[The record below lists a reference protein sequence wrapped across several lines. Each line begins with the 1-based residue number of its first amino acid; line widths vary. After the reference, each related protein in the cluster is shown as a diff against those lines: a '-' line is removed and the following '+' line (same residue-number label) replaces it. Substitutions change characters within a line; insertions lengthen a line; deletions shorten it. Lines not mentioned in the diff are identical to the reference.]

1 MKDFHLPTRAELPRD
16 LVAGLTLSVTQIG
29 LTLAYTIVAGVPPVH
44 GLYASMVGT
53 PVGALTASTQR
64 MAMVTTAALSL
75 TVGAALAV
83 LPADQRI
90 PGLLVLT
97 VLTGFMML
105 AAGLLRAGG
114 LTRFISN
121 AVMVGFMAGVAVQI
135 VLGQLGALTGFS
147 SAQQNKVLK
156 AVDLV
161 SHAGSIDPATTVIGA
176 ITIAVILLI
185 SLTRARLFAM
195 AAALVAGTVLAV
207 LPAFSSVSVI
217 GDIAPISGGFPLP
230 HLPDLA
236 LVPRLLVP
244 ALSLTIIG
252 LVQGA
257 GISRAVRNADGTAG
271 DMSRDFTAQ
280 GLANVAGGFFGG
292 ATLGGSVAATAV
304 NVRAGART
312 RWAAVFAGLFLIALV
327 LVAAPLVAAVPQAV
341 TAGIVIVAAAG
352 AIRPK
357 AMAEIWTADR
367 ISALVMA
374 VTFALVLV
382 IPLQY
387 AVLAG
392 AAISVLKYIY
402 LASLDIKVVRLEFD
416 EHGRAHECPPP
427 RTFEDSSVTVLD
439 IYGSL
444 FFAAGP
450 KIKELLPDPGGTRRA
465 VVVLRL
471 RGRGT
476 LHSASLQLLRD
487 YAAALASGGGR
498 LLLAGVGHAMK
509 EQLERTGLLATLGE
523 DAVVGA
529 TETAYGACQ
538 LAERRGR
545 DWLGT
550 EAAPP
555 DSSWCI

>member
-1 MKDFHLPTRAELPRD
+1 MKDLRLPTRAELPHD
-16 LVAGLTLSVTQIG
+16 LLAGLTLSVTQIG

-44 GLYASMVGT
+44 GLYATMVGT

-75 TVGAALAV
+75 TVGATLAV
-83 LPADQRI
+83 LPADQRV

-97 VLTGFMML
+97 VLTGLMML

-156 AVDLV
+156 AVDLAG
-161 SHAGSIDPATTVIGA
+161 HAGQIDPATAAIGV
-176 ITIAVILLI
+176 ITIAIILLV

-195 AAALVAGTVLAV
+195 AAALVAGTVIAV
-207 LPAFSSVSVI
+207 LPAFSSVAVI
-217 GDIAPISGGFPLP
+217 GDIAPVSGGFPLP
-230 HLPDLA
+230 HLPDLS

-257 GISRAVRNADGTAG
+257 GISRAVRNADGTSG

-312 RWAAVFAGLFLIALV
+312 RWAAVFAGLFVIALV

-352 AIRPK
+352 AIK
-357 AMAEIWTADR
+357 LVAMRDVWTADR
-367 ISALVMA
+367 LSALVMA
-374 VTFALVLV
+374 ITFVLVLV
-382 IPLQY
+382 IPLEY

-402 LASLDIKVVRLEFD
+402 LASVDIKVVRLEID
-416 EHGRAHECPPP
+416 EHGRARECAPP
-427 RTFEDSSVTVLD
+427 RTLENGSVTVLD

-450 KIKELLPDPGGTRRA
+450 KVKELLPEPAGARHA

-487 YAAALASGGGR
+487 YAASLAAGGGR
-498 LLLAGVGHAMK
+498 LLLAGVGPEMRD
-509 EQLERTGLLATLGE
+509 QLERTGLLATLGE
-523 DAVVGA
+523 DAVVEA
-529 TETAYGACQ
+529 TETAYGSCQ

-545 DWLGT
+545 AW
-550 EAAPP
+550 AAPESGPP
-555 DSSWCI
+555 DDSAPS

>member
-1 MKDFHLPTRAELPRD
+1 MKDFQLPTRAELPRD
-16 LVAGLTLSVTQIG
+16 LIAGLTLSVTQIG

-97 VLTGFMML
+97 VLTGFLML

-176 ITIAVILLI
+176 ITIALILLI

-195 AAALVAGTVLAV
+195 AAALVAGTALAV

-252 LVQGA
+252 LVA
-257 GISRAVRNADGTAG
+257 GRRH
-271 DMSRDFTAQ
+271 Q
-280 GLANVAGGFFGG
+280 
-292 ATLGGSVAATAV
+292 
-304 NVRAGART
+304 
-312 RWAAVFAGLFLIALV
+312 
-327 LVAAPLVAAVPQAV
+327 P
-341 TAGIVIVAAAG
+341 
-352 AIRPK
+352 
-357 AMAEIWTADR
+357 
-367 ISALVMA
+367 
-374 VTFALVLV
+374 
-382 IPLQY
+382 
-387 AVLAG
+387 
-392 AAISVLKYIY
+392 
-402 LASLDIKVVRLEFD
+402 
-416 EHGRAHECPPP
+416 
-427 RTFEDSSVTVLD
+427 
-439 IYGSL
+439 
-444 FFAAGP
+444 
-450 KIKELLPDPGGTRRA
+450 RRA
-465 VVVLRL
+465 
-471 RGRGT
+471 
-476 LHSASLQLLRD
+476 
-487 YAAALASGGGR
+487 
-498 LLLAGVGHAMK
+498 
-509 EQLERTGLLATLGE
+509 
-523 DAVVGA
+523 
-529 TETAYGACQ
+529 
-538 LAERRGR
+538 
-545 DWLGT
+545 
-550 EAAPP
+550 
-555 DSSWCI
+555 